1 MGETR
6 VLCTWEPRWR
16 ETLRSLGAGLRAPVS
31 SDVGSPSLSAS
42 TVQYCVILHCTV
54 QYWAILHCTV
64 QYSTGQYCTVL
75 YSTVLCNTALYCT
88 VQYYAAQYTASCLV
102 FISGDDVIPNL

>member
-54 QYWAILHCTV
+54 QYSTVQYCTVQYSTVQYCAILHCTV
-64 QYSTGQYCTVL
+64 QYSTVQYCTVL
-75 YSTVLCNTALYCT
+75 YSTVLCCTIHCILSSLY
-88 VQYYAAQYTASCLV
+88 
-102 FISGDDVIPNL
+102 

>member
-1 MGETR
+1 MGRSMTLTRTDVPSSETR

-42 TVQYCVILHCTV
+42 TVLCNTALYCTV

-64 QYSTGQYCTVL
+64 HYSTVQYCTVL
-75 YSTVLCNTALYCT
+75 YSTVLCCTIHCILSSLY
-88 VQYYAAQYTASCLV
+88 
-102 FISGDDVIPNL
+102 